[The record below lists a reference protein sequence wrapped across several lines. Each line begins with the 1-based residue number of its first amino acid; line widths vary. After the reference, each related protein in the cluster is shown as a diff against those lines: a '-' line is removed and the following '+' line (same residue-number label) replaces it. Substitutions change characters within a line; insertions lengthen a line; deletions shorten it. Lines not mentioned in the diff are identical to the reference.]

1 MWKSNTLDSYYLWEV
16 SLMSRR
22 LELHELLKEMFG
34 SDNVY
39 YQPPESLKISYP
51 AIIYSKSTIN
61 KRMANDSAYNLNT
74 RYEVIVV
81 DKRPDN
87 PVIEELLTLPYC
99 SYDRHYTSDN

>member
-1 MWKSNTLDSYYLWEV
+1 
-16 SLMSRR
+16 MSRR
-22 LELHELLKEMFG
+22 LELHNLLEEKLGEKH
-34 SDNVY
+34 VY
-39 YQPPESLKISYP
+39 YQPPETLKIEYP

-99 SYDRHYTSDN
+99 SYDRSYKSDNLNHDVLTIYY